1 MTRITFEGFDID
13 ARSRDM
19 LITAREICDA
29 PLVITQ
35 GGYNAGGVTAS
46 AGTHDGGGALD
57 IRATNLTDA
66 QRLEAVKC
74 LRIVGFAA
82 WLRLP
87 SEGDWPYHIH
97 CIAMGCPDASAG
109 AKHQMIAYENHRNGL
124 ANNNPDTG
132 RPLYS
137 GVSWESFAK
146 GYFMSAAEVAELK
159 SALGGKLDALQADF
173 NGFQVLYSGRWA
185 QEINEAREQAA
196 ALKALIL
203 AEDVDD
209 DATEDGRSTL
219 AGQRWAQTQDG
230 VVALTGK
237 LDALTAKVDAITPKA

>member
-1 MTRITFEGFDID
+1 MTRVVFEGFDID

-19 LITAREICDA
+19 LIAAREICDA

-35 GGYNAGGVTAS
+35 GGYNKGGVTAS

-66 QRLEAVKC
+66 QRIEAVRD
-74 LRIVGFAA
+74 LRTVGFAA

-97 CIAMGCPDASAG
+97 CIAMGCPDASDG
-109 AKHQMIAYENHRNGL
+109 ARQQMTAYKNHRNGL
-124 ANNNPDTG
+124 RNNNPDPG

-137 GVSWESFAK
+137 GVTWESFAK

-159 SALGGKLDALQADF
+159 AEFGRQIGALEKSIYAGPRYSALQNSVNAVGTAVAAILPYLKSEDAADDSAL
-173 NGFQVLYSGRWA
+173 NKAVA
-185 QEINEAREQAA
+185 D
-196 ALKALIL
+196 LKA
-203 AEDVDD
+203 
-209 DATEDGRSTL
+209 
-219 AGQRWAQTQDG
+219 
-230 VVALTGK
+230 
-237 LDALTAKVDAITPKA
+237 AIAAPKPTP